1 MDKGKTIRP
10 MKVRLYYSK
19 TDETNCMSN
28 ILWDGKFP
36 MSPKGFPSNHPVR
49 IDGGTAFK
57 KFREKYWASCF
68 PEGDGIAFN
77 PHKHGRSVV
86 VSDIKAI
93 FGWEVE

>member
-68 PEGDGIAFN
+68 PEEMALHSILTNMG
-77 PHKHGRSVV
+77 
-86 VSDIKAI
+86 
-93 FGWEVE
+93 EVLLSLI